1 METNGRQRT
10 RAEIAFHLGLACIL
24 LPVVTLPVVWALA
37 IRNLRLSS
45 TDPVQRRWS
54 RRLLGLAVVDTLVAI
69 SLVVASLTGMQEAMM
84 ESADPPRIGV
94 LIDDSEGDVVIRD
107 VFEGSPADEAGLAPG
122 DRVVAARDEPVDDAR
137 ALSATLA
144 TGEPA
149 VLEVERAGRAVEI
162 EVAPRTGVEPPTVL
176 PTSDTCAPASASAV
190 SIGDLAPYALFLAV
204 VIVLA
209 GVGRRRQVR
218 QWTFWLPFFGVLVL
232 ASIAGSAGTW
242 LGCAL
247 VAGGG
252 MRASS
257 LGLAIGE
264 IALTVIALGWFFAVR
279 TRQPAFHDERERW
292 PIPRTYGVGILYAL
306 AWMPRVALLSVPL
319 LYAAQQ
325 LGIGEVSPALEQIL
339 GPTADPWSAGLVF
352 TSAVVLAP
360 IAEEV
365 LFRGLL
371 LPHLGRMLPAFTAI
385 YVGALL
391 FGLLHVSHGVMLVG
405 PLVLGAVLGWARLRS
420 RGLAAPILLH
430 MSFNAFALLG
440 SWL

>member
-1 METNGRQRT
+1 
-10 RAEIAFHLGLACIL
+10 
-24 LPVVTLPVVWALA
+24 
-37 IRNLRLSS
+37 
-45 TDPVQRRWS
+45 
-54 RRLLGLAVVDTLVAI
+54 
-69 SLVVASLTGMQEAMM
+69 
-84 ESADPPRIGV
+84 
-94 LIDDSEGDVVIRD
+94 
-107 VFEGSPADEAGLAPG
+107 
-122 DRVVAARDEPVDDAR
+122 
-137 ALSATLA
+137 
-144 TGEPA
+144 
-149 VLEVERAGRAVEI
+149 
-162 EVAPRTGVEPPTVL
+162 
-176 PTSDTCAPASASAV
+176 
-190 SIGDLAPYALFLAV
+190 
-204 VIVLA
+204 
-209 GVGRRRQVR
+209 
-218 QWTFWLPFFGVLVL
+218 
-232 ASIAGSAGTW
+232 AGSAGTW

-371 LPHLGRMLPAFTAI
+371 LPHLGRMLPGVCRADSVARTPRASVRGSTTTHPRRRRSWPTTATTSA
-385 YVGALL
+385 GA
-391 FGLLHVSHGVMLVG
+391 GQEG
-405 PLVLGAVLGWARLRS
+405 
-420 RGLAAPILLH
+420 
-430 MSFNAFALLG
+430 
-440 SWL
+440 